1 MLRTRAQL
9 VAMETVEPG
18 AGSAWAHP
26 LPTSLLKPPDILILT
41 PAWWGGGSLGSL
53 DSASVYPSVAGKVF

>member
-1 MLRTRAQL
+1 
-9 VAMETVEPG
+9 METVEPG

>member
-1 MLRTRAQL
+1 
-9 VAMETVEPG
+9 METVEPG
-18 AGSAWAHP
+18 ASSARAQP

-41 PAWWGGGSLGSL
+41 PTGWGGGSLGSL